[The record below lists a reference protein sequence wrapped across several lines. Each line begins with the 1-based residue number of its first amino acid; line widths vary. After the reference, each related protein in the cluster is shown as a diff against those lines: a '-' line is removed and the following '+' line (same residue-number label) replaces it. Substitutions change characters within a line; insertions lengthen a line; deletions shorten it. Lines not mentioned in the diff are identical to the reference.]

1 MAAAGRRDYDHLFKL
16 VLLGDSGVGKSCLL
30 LRFADDEF
38 TDSYITTIGV
48 DFRFRTL
55 PIEGKTI
62 KLQIWDTAGQ
72 ERFRTITSAYYRGAD
87 GIIMVYDTCVRE
99 SFEHIDSWVEEV
111 NKYANDGTCKILV
124 GNKCDDNAARQ
135 VSTEEGKKKAAE
147 LGVKF
152 VETSAKANI
161 CVGDAF
167 ELVATELI
175 SLREAAG
182 AKASRGQGGGLNLL
196 RPDAASATASCCGK

>member
-1 MAAAGRRDYDHLFKL
+1 
-16 VLLGDSGVGKSCLL
+16 LL

-55 PIEGKTI
+55 PINGQTI

-87 GIIMVYDTCVRE
+87 GIIMVYDTCDRE
-99 SFEHIDSWVEEV
+99 SFDHIDSWVQEV
-111 NKYANDGTCKILV
+111 DKYATDGTCKILV
-124 GNKCDDNAARQ
+124 GNKCDNEGERQ

-152 VETSAKANI
+152 VETSAKINHA
-161 CVGDAF
+161 VGEAF
-167 ELVATELI
+167 ELVSKELI
-175 SLREAAG
+175 TLREASG
-182 AKASRGQGGGLNLL
+182 AQSKQQGGGLNLL
-196 RPDAASATASCCGK
+196 RPDASATNANCCGR